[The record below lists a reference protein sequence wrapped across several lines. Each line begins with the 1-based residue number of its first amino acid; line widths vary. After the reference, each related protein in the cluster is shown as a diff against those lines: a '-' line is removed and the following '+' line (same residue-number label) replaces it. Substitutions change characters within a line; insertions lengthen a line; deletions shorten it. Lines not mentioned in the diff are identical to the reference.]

1 MLLLVSHFI
10 YFLFIPCGRLSWL
23 PVSLLLHFKYTLSY
37 RIVSYRKNYRAE
49 DRARSYDASAGA
61 CVSWTRETS
70 GQTTGRQQDMVKI
83 WLLTP
88 RMACGKMRVNINSRE
103 LSEVKSTQHTIDP
116 IVLLAPRQS
125 DLANVITVD
134 RVSSSHSIKTKVYW
148 K

>member
-1 MLLLVSHFI
+1 MCLRRQCVPRVSFHNRSRTLINASMIMGLDLSRLFLVSHFI

-70 GQTTGRQQDMVKI
+70 GQTTGRATGHGENIIASATHGLRRK
-83 WLLTP
+83 
-88 RMACGKMRVNINSRE
+88 ACAHK
-103 LSEVKSTQHTIDP
+103 
-116 IVLLAPRQS
+116 
-125 DLANVITVD
+125 
-134 RVSSSHSIKTKVYW
+134 
-148 K
+148 